1 MNNINKT
8 LFIPLYGKSLVS
20 KKGVILNDT
29 TAERI
34 WNEQSIRLKGKSK
47 SKWLAYFMAMR
58 AKVYDNWVLRKL
70 RENPDV
76 TVLHIG
82 CGLDSR
88 IERVNGYRYN
98 WYDIDMPDVIEV
110 RKQFFVE
117 KDGYKMLD
125 GDAANP
131 DFLGSVTGNSA
142 VVILE
147 GISMYIAPKALN
159 GLFSALQARFDDVD
173 ILMDVY
179 TPFGAKMTR
188 AKNPIN
194 DVGVTEVYGVDNPEA
209 PIADCD
215 LKFEKEHSM
224 TPQSLVEELQGVERN
239 FFRMMFAGGFAKKI
253 YRMYEYVHFV

>member
-34 WNEQSIRLKGKSK
+34 WNEQSIPLKGKSK

-82 CGLDSR
+82 CGLDSG

-159 GLFSALQARFDDVD
+159 GLFSALQARF
-173 ILMDVY
+173 
-179 TPFGAKMTR
+179 AR
-188 AKNPIN
+188 AKTPIN